1 MKDMTAPPPVT
12 ETQVIRVVKAMR
24 RDRRAQWGPVVLGTA
39 GVLAFLLVWQLYSQ
53 FGPISDEF
61 LPYPAQVLSQFFAN
75 FAYASFWAS
84 VGATL
89 WAWMLGL
96 AISSIAGLVVGV
108 LIGSSRFLRKAT
120 FTVLEFLRPIPSVA
134 LIPIAALAFGPQLG
148 AELLV
153 IVYGCFFVVLIQT
166 LYGVADVDKVAY
178 ETTLTMGMT
187 WLQRARYLVLPTLL
201 PYFITG
207 VRLSATIALI
217 LGISAE
223 LIIGTDGLGQS
234 VAQAQL
240 NGAPVAMYALIITAG
255 VLGIVINLGARAAE
269 RKVLFWHESIRA
281 EVPA

>member
-1 MKDMTAPPPVT
+1 MTVTAPPVT

-39 GVLAFLLVWQLYSQ
+39 GVLAFLVAWQLYAQ
-53 FGPISDEF
+53 FGPVSDEF
-61 LPYPAQVLSQFFAN
+61 LPYPAQVLGQFFAN
-75 FAYASFWAS
+75 FAYASFWGS
-84 VGATL
+84 IGATL
-89 WAWMLGL
+89 WAWLLGL
-96 AISSIAGLVVGV
+96 AISSIAGLIVGV

-255 VLGIVINLGARAAE
+255 VLGILINLGARAAE

>member
-1 MKDMTAPPPVT
+1 MIAPPPVT
-12 ETQVIRVVKAMR
+12 ETQVVRVVKAMR
-24 RDRRAQWGPVVLGTA
+24 RDRRAQWGPMVLGVA
-39 GVLAFLLVWQLYSQ
+39 GVVVFLAAWQLYAAL
-53 FGPISDEF
+53 GPVSDEF
-61 LPYPAQVLSQFFAN
+61 LPYPAQVIGQFFSN
-75 FAYASFWAS
+75 FALTSFWGAI
-84 VGATL
+84 GATL
-89 WAWMLGL
+89 WAWLLGL
-96 AISSIAGLVVGV
+96 VISSVAGLIVGV
-108 LIGSSRFLRKAT
+108 LIGSSRFLRRST

-134 LIPIAALAFGPQLG
+134 LIPIAALAFGPQLE
-148 AELLV
+148 AELLI

-166 LYGVADVDKVAY
+166 LYGVADVDKIAY
-178 ETTLTMGMT
+178 ETTRTMGMT

-201 PYFITG
+201 PYFMTG

-255 VLGIVINLGARAAE
+255 VLGIVINVGARAAE
-269 RKVLFWHESIRA
+269 RKVLFWHESIRV

>member
-1 MKDMTAPPPVT
+1 MIAPPPVT
-12 ETQVIRVVKAMR
+12 ETQVVRVVKAMR
-24 RDRRAQWGPVVLGTA
+24 VERWARLGPMVLGVA
-39 GVLAFLLVWQLYSQ
+39 GVVAFLLLWQLYAQ
-53 FGPISDEF
+53 FGPVSHEF
-61 LPYPAQVLSQFFAN
+61 LPYPAEVLAQFFAN
-75 FAYASFWAS
+75 FAFVSFWAS
-84 VGATL
+84 VGATM
-89 WAWMLGL
+89 WAWLLGL
-96 AISSIAGLVVGV
+96 VISSVGGLVVGV
-108 LIGSSRFLRKAT
+108 LIGSSQFLRRAT

-134 LIPIAALAFGPQLG
+134 LIPIAALAFGPRLG

-166 LYGVADVDKVAY
+166 LYGVADVDKVAH
-178 ETTLTMGMT
+178 ETTLTLGMT

-201 PYFITG
+201 PFFFTG

-240 NGAPVAMYALIITAG
+240 NGAPVAMYALILTSG
-255 VLGIVINLGARAAE
+255 VLGIAINLAARATE
-269 RKVLFWHESIRA
+269 RKMLFWHESVRA

>member
-1 MKDMTAPPPVT
+1 MIAPLPVT
-12 ETQVIRVVKAMR
+12 ETQVIRVAKAMR
-24 RDRRAQWGPVVLGTA
+24 RDRRAQWGPAVLGTA
-39 GVLAFLLVWQLYSQ
+39 GVLAFLGAWQLYSQ
-53 FGPISDEF
+53 FGPVSDEF
-61 LPYPAQVLSQFFAN
+61 LPYPAQVMGQFFAN

-84 VGATL
+84 VRATL
-89 WAWMLGL
+89 WAWLLGL
-96 AISSIAGLVVGV
+96 AISSIAGLIAGV

-269 RKVLFWHESIRA
+269 RKVLFWHDSIRA